1 MLSQIKHSVVNFFTE
16 GKALEAPGLDYS
28 VPPSFAANL
37 PWIEIS
43 EKGLVQLEDGRSLGL
58 FFDVTPW

>member
-1 MLSQIKHSVVNFFTE
+1 MLNRIKHSVSDFFTE

-37 PWIEIS
+37 PWINVS
-43 EKGLVQLEDGRSLGL
+43 DKGLVQLEDGRSMGL
-58 FFDVTPW
+58 FFDITP